1 MKQVVKPFAIVF
13 WIAAVALSFYAQ
25 DYNAP
30 LPTLTGQK
38 AVDQLKS
45 SGQYDS
51 LKKAVDAVRL
61 KDGRRSEPKP
71 EDAVGQTAKLIA
83 SDGAAGDFF
92 GASVAIQGNVAVV
105 GSSFDNGG
113 QGSVYIFELTNTTWI
128 AVQKLTASDGAAG
141 DNFGTSVAIS
151 GDTVVI
157 GATSGAPNAGAAY
170 TFVLSGGTW
179 TQEQKLTASGGASND
194 RFGQSVSVYGDTA
207 IIGAVTDDVGAAT
220 DQGSAYVFERSGSV
234 WTQVQQLTASD
245 GAAGDNFGVS
255 LAISG
260 TTAIVGSN
268 NHDVGAN
275 PNQGSAYVFIYSGG
289 SWVEQAQLTG
299 TSGPPGG
306 QFGFSVGISGD
317 TAIVGAYLDDAFGNI
332 DRGAA
337 YVFTRSGSVWTQ
349 QAYLSASDGVASDQF
364 GSGVAISGD
373 VAVVGAYLV
382 DVGPNPNQGSA
393 YIFTRSGGTWT
404 QTEHL
409 TASDG
414 APSQFL
420 GYCVAVSGTNAIA
433 AAPYDQIGSNFAQG
447 SAYVFRVLGTGWS
460 QEAQKAASD
469 GAGGDRLGS
478 SVALSGDTAVVGAPG
493 DDVGANSDQGSAYVF
508 VRSGAG
514 WTEQGHLFATGGAVG
529 DNFGVSVSIYRDT
542 VIVGA
547 DKHDPG
553 GNADQ
558 GSAYVF
564 TRSGTTWTQEAELN
578 SSDGA
583 VGDAFGF
590 SVSID
595 SDTAFVGAHQHTVGG
610 NSNQGSVY
618 VFVRSGTT
626 WTEQAELT
634 ASDGSSDDHFG
645 TSVALSGTTAI
656 VGANLD
662 DAPASDQGSAYVFVG
677 SGPTWTEQAHLTA
690 SDGAASDQFGTSVA
704 ISGDTVIVGADADD
718 VGGNGDQGS
727 AYVFTRSGS
736 LWSEQ
741 SHLTASDGSAA
752 DGFGNSVGLS
762 GDTAVVGSY
771 VDGVGAN
778 AAQGSA
784 YVFTRNAGTWA
795 QQSHLT
801 ATGGAAND
809 DFGNSVAV
817 SGDKIVVGAPLSD
830 VSVSI
835 PLAPQAADQGAA
847 FFFINGFVP
856 TAAPVSIG
864 GRVLAPNG
872 AGLRNA
878 VVLLTLA
885 SGETH
890 RAISSSF
897 GYFRFDDVE
906 AGQTVVISIASKRF
920 QYAPQ
925 VVSAGEDITDL
936 SFTPQ

>member
-61 KDGRRSEPKP
+61 KDGQRSDPKP

-83 SDGAAGDFF
+83 SDGAVNDYF
-92 GASVAIQGNVAVV
+92 GASVAIQGNLAVV
-105 GSSFDNGG
+105 GSRFDNSA
-113 QGSVYIFELTNTTWI
+113 QGSAYVFELVGTTWTE
-128 AVQKLTASDGAAG
+128 VQKLTASDAAP
-141 DNFGTSVAIS
+141 NAYFGYSVAIA
-151 GDTVVI
+151 GDTIIV
-157 GATSGAPNAGAAY
+157 GALGALGFQGAAY
-170 TFVLSGGTW
+170 VFVFSYPTW
-179 TQEQKLTASGGASND
+179 VEQQKLTATGGASGD
-194 RFGQSVSVYGDTA
+194 LFGASVAAYGDTA
-207 IIGAVTDDVGAAT
+207 IVGAFGVSSGT
-220 DQGSAYVFERSGSV
+220 GSAYVFERSGSS

-245 GAAGDNFGVS
+245 ASLGDNFGVS
-255 LAISG
+255 VAISG
-260 TTAIVGSN
+260 STAIVGAYN
-268 NHDVGAN
+268 DDVGAN
-275 PNQGSAYVFIYSGG
+275 PDQGSAYVFFYSGG
-289 SWVEQAQLTG
+289 SWAQQAQLTG

-306 QFGFSVGISGD
+306 QLGYSVSISGD
-317 TAIVGAYLDDAFGNI
+317 TAIVGAYLDDAFGNH
-332 DRGAA
+332 DQGAV
-337 YVFTRSGSVWTQ
+337 YVFTRSGSLWTQ
-349 QAYLSASDGVASDQF
+349 QAYLSASDGVADDKF
-364 GSGVAISGD
+364 GSSVSISGD
-373 VAVVGAYLV
+373 VAVVGAYLD
-382 DVGPNPNQGSA
+382 DVGTNSNQGSA
-393 YIFTRSGGTWT
+393 YVFKRSGTIWT

-409 TASDG
+409 TPSDG
-414 APSQFL
+414 VAGQSVGFS
-420 GYCVAVSGTNAIA
+420 VAVSGNNAIA
-433 AAPYDQIGSNFAQG
+433 SSPFDQIGSNANQG

-460 QEAQKAASD
+460 QDAQKVASD

-478 SVALSGDTAVVGAPG
+478 SVAISGDTAVVGAPD
-493 DDVGANSDQGSAYVF
+493 DDVGGNADQGSAYVF

-514 WTEQGHLFATGGAVG
+514 WTEQGHLFATGGAAG

-542 VIVGA
+542 VVVGA
-547 DKHDPG
+547 DTADVG
-553 GNADQ
+553 VNADQ

-564 TRSGTTWTQEAELN
+564 TRSGTSWTQQAKLN

-583 VGDAFGF
+583 GGDAFGH

-595 SDTAFVGAHQHTVGG
+595 SDTAFVGADQHTVLG
-610 NSNQGSVY
+610 NLSQGSVY
-618 VFVRSGTT
+618 VFVRSGTV

-634 ASDGSSDDHFG
+634 SIGGSTGDHFG

-662 DAPASDQGSAYVFVG
+662 DALATDQGSAYVFVG
-677 SGPTWTEQAHLTA
+677 SGSSWTQQAQLTA
-690 SDGAASDQFGTSVA
+690 ADGAASDQFGTSVA

-801 ATGGAAND
+801 ATGGAAD
-809 DFGNSVAV
+809 DEFGTSVAI

-835 PLAPQAADQGAA
+835 PLAPQATDQGAA
-847 FFFINGFVP
+847 FFYINGFIP

-885 SGETH
+885 SGDTL
-890 RAISSSF
+890 RTISSSF
-897 GYFRFDDVE
+897 GYFRFDNIE
-906 AGQTVVISIASKRF
+906 AGQTVVVSVASKRF
-920 QYAPQ
+920 QFAPQ